1 MNIVPALTTARVLSL
16 SAILACSVFS
26 AVLAQDVT
34 TVVDT
39 SDAVQNAPWAENVT
53 ITMNDDADTFT
64 FDSDGVPSHGYAEQY
79 LNPTGTPGTPVA
91 EYTIDQFDIV
101 DSAEFFTESPIN
113 TDITTLPVYSETST
127 DTPLGRIGVTLSGA
141 QLFNDYEDQERSIVA
156 MDDNFIHDHAAF
168 LDECNGHALNN
179 GTSYHYHGI
188 PVCLTVDLDVEG
200 EHSYMLGVLED
211 GFPVYA
217 NQDINGE
224 IIGDD
229 ELDDCS
235 GHFGPTPEFPDGIY
249 HYHLTADEAPYSV
262 DCYHG
267 EIELAANAGPGG
279 GAGGGGPDLTEAAEA
294 LGISVDTLR
303 DALGGGGSPDFATA
317 AETLGIGMSDLMA
330 VMPAP
335 PQ

>member
-1 MNIVPALTTARVLSL
+1 
-16 SAILACSVFS
+16 
-26 AVLAQDVT
+26 
-34 TVVDT
+34 
-39 SDAVQNAPWAENVT
+39 
-53 ITMNDDADTFT
+53 
-64 FDSDGVPSHGYAEQY
+64 
-79 LNPTGTPGTPVA
+79 
-91 EYTIDQFDIV
+91 
-101 DSAEFFTESPIN
+101 
-113 TDITTLPVYSETST
+113 
-127 DTPLGRIGVTLSGA
+127 
-141 QLFNDYEDQERSIVA
+141 
-156 MDDNFIHDHAAF
+156 
-168 LDECNGHALNN
+168 
-179 GTSYHYHGI
+179 
-188 PVCLTVDLDVEG
+188 
-200 EHSYMLGVLED
+200 MLGVLED

-317 AETLGIGMSDLMA
+317 AETIGDRHE
-330 VMPAP
+330 
-335 PQ
+335 

>member
-1 MNIVPALTTARVLSL
+1 MKPIQNPRAVQRLAI
-16 SAILACSVFS
+16 SAILACSVCHAAF
-26 AVLAQDVT
+26 AQDVT
-34 TVVDT
+34 TIVDT
-39 SDAVQNAPWAENVT
+39 SDAVENAPWADNVT
-53 ITMNDDADTFT
+53 ITVNEDADTFT
-64 FDSDGVPSHGYAEQY
+64 FDSDGIPSHGFAEQY
-79 LNPTGTPGTPVA
+79 LNPKGAPGTPVA

-101 DSAEFFTESPIN
+101 NSADFFTETPIN
-113 TDITTLPVYSETST
+113 TEITTLPVYSETPT
-127 DTPLGRIGVTLSGA
+127 DTALGRIGVTLSGS
-141 QLFNDYEDQERSIVA
+141 QLFNDYENQQRTIVA

-168 LDECNGHALNN
+168 LDECNGHALND

-188 PVCLTVDLDVEG
+188 PVCLTVDLDVAG

-217 NQDINGE
+217 NQDVNGE

-229 ELDDCS
+229 ALDDCS

-249 HYHLTADEAPYSV
+249 HYHLTADDAPYSV

-267 EIELAANAGPGG
+267 EIEVAANAG
-279 GAGGGGPDLTEAAEA
+279 GGGGPDFTDAAA
-294 LGISVDTLR
+294 SLGVDVDTLR
-303 DALGGGGSPDFATA
+303 DALGGGGPPDFEA
-317 AETLGIGMSDLMA
+317 AAAKLGVSVDDLMA